1 MTADDLSRRSWLAR
15 AWRALTRER
24 GNRTWDGVIRG
35 TGLLAALSIP
45 LVLILPETAAMTG
58 FVLVTIWVNGPI
70 SPLLP
75 ATYEPILMLFGR
87 VYDPFLVAAL
97 GTAGTLYVEWLNYYL
112 YRAVLTL
119 DGAAGFRESRMVRK
133 VIDLF
138 ERKPFLAVWLCSW
151 SILPYWPVRI
161 LAAVAGY
168 DVRRHLL
175 ATLLGRLPRLWFFA
189 ALGLWWDIPDS
200 WLVWATGGGIAVGVT
215 IWAWR
220 RWRGAE
226 EPGPPAPARV
236 REEERPAA

>member
-1 MTADDLSRRSWLAR
+1 MTGDDVERRSWPRR

-45 LVLILPETAAMTG
+45 TVLLLPETAAMVG

-70 SPLLP
+70 SPVLP

-87 VYDPFLVAAL
+87 VYDPLLVAAF
-97 GTAGTLYVEWLNYYL
+97 GTAGTLYVEWLNYHL
-112 YRAVLTL
+112 YRAVLTM
-119 DGAAGFRESRMVRK
+119 DGTTGFRESRIVSK
-133 VIDLF
+133 VVELF
-138 ERKPFLAVWLCSW
+138 EKKPFLTVWLCSW
-151 SILPYWPVRI
+151 SVLPYWPVRI

-168 DVRRHLL
+168 SVKRHLL
-175 ATLLGRLPRLWFFA
+175 ATFLGRLPRLWFFA

-200 WLVWATGGGIAVGVT
+200 WLVWATAGGIAIGVAV
-215 IWAWR
+215 WAWR
-220 RWRGAE
+220 RWRGE
-226 EPGPPAPARV
+226 EDPGPPSPGDL